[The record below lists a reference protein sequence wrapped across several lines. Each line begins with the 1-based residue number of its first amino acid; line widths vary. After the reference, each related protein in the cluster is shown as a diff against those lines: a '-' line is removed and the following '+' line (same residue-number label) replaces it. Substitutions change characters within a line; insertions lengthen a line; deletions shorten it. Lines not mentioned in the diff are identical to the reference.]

1 MIRENRVTRN
11 VYVEE
16 WRAPSV
22 ADMEVEIVERKG
34 LGHPD
39 HICDAVSEAVSVAL
53 SKYYLEKFGR
63 ILHHNVDKVLLVG
76 GQANPWFGGG
86 EVLQPI
92 RIIVSGRVTTEVI
105 SDGRVEY
112 VPFGTLIVDASK
124 SWLKKNFRFLDP
136 DSHVIIDYKIGKG
149 SADLKSIVE
158 AEARVPLA
166 NDTSVGLGFA
176 PLSTL
181 ERLVLETE
189 RLLNS
194 REFKKKY
201 PAVGEDVKVMGLR
214 KGKKITLTIATAM
227 ISSLILDPD
236 EYFSI
241 KSDVR
246 EEVLTLA
253 SKIAPDYEIEA
264 HINTADSRER
274 GIYYLTVT
282 GTSAEHGDDGATG
295 RGNRVNGLITPF
307 RPMSLEATAGKNPV
321 SHVGKIYNVVARD
334 IAESIYTLLEPRG
347 VREVYVSLLSQIGR
361 PIDDPLIADIKIKMA
376 QGVQLSPDIANEAIG
391 VAEEKLENIVSYVDK
406 ILRGEVQLF

>member
-1 MIRENRVTRN
+1 MRGDRLTRN

-16 WRAPSV
+16 WKAPSV
-22 ADMEVEIVERKG
+22 SDMEVEIVERKG

-39 HICDAVSEAVSVAL
+39 HICDAVSEAVSIAL
-53 SKYYLEKFGR
+53 SRYYIERFGR

-76 GQANPWFGGG
+76 GQAKPRFGGG

-105 SDGRVEY
+105 DNGNVEY
-112 VPFGTLIVDASK
+112 VPFGTLVIEATK

-136 DSHVIIDYKIGKG
+136 DFHVIVDYKIGKG
-149 SADLKSIVE
+149 SADLRSVVE
-158 AEARVPLA
+158 AESKIPLA

-181 ERLVLETE
+181 EKLVLETE
-189 RLLNS
+189 KFLNDK
-194 REFKKKY
+194 EFKKKY

-214 KGKKITLTIATAM
+214 KGKKIMLTVAAAM
-227 ISSLILDPD
+227 ISGLILDPD

-241 KSDVR
+241 KEDIK
-246 EEVLTLA
+246 EEVLSLT
-253 SKIAPDYEIEA
+253 SRIAPEHEVEVY
-264 HINTADSRER
+264 INTADSKEK

-295 RGNRVNGLITPF
+295 RGNRANGLITPF
-307 RPMSLEATAGKNPV
+307 RPMSLEATAGKNPI
-321 SHVGKIYNVVARD
+321 SHVGKIYNVVAKD
-334 IAESIYTLLEPRG
+334 IAESVYSRLESRG

-361 PIDDPLIADIKIKMA
+361 PIDDPLIADIKIKMR
-376 QGVQLSPDIANEAIG
+376 QGYSLTSDIANEALG
-391 VAEEKLENIVSYVDK
+391 VAEEKLENITSYVEK

>member
-1 MIRENRVTRN
+1 MRGDRLTRN

-16 WRAPSV
+16 WKAPSV
-22 ADMEVEIVERKG
+22 SDMEVEIVERKG

-39 HICDAVSEAVSVAL
+39 HICDAVSEAVSIAL
-53 SKYYLEKFGR
+53 SRYYIERFGR

-76 GQANPWFGGG
+76 GQAKPRFGGG

-105 SDGRVEY
+105 DNGNVEY
-112 VPFGTLIVDASK
+112 VPFGTLVIEATK

-136 DSHVIIDYKIGKG
+136 DFHVIVDYKIGKG
-149 SADLKSIVE
+149 SADLRSVVE
-158 AEARVPLA
+158 AESKIPLA

-181 ERLVLETE
+181 EKLVLETE
-189 RLLNS
+189 KFLNDK
-194 REFKKKY
+194 EFKKKY

-214 KGKKITLTIATAM
+214 KGKKIMLTVAAAM
-227 ISSLILDPD
+227 ISGLILDPD

-241 KSDVR
+241 KEDIK
-246 EEVLTLA
+246 EEVLSLT
-253 SKIAPDYEIEA
+253 SRIAPEHEVEVY
-264 HINTADSRER
+264 INTADSKEK

-295 RGNRVNGLITPF
+295 RGNRANGLITPF
-307 RPMSLEATAGKNPV
+307 RPMSLEATAGKNPI
-321 SHVGKIYNVVARD
+321 SHVGKIYNVVAKD
-334 IAESIYTLLEPRG
+334 IAESVYSRLESRG

-361 PIDDPLIADIKIKMA
+361 PIDDPLIADIKIKMR
-376 QGVQLSPDIANEAIG
+376 QGYSLTSDIANEALG
-391 VAEEKLENIVSYVDK
+391 VAEEK
-406 ILRGEVQLF
+406 

>member
-1 MIRENRVTRN
+1 MRGDRLTRN

-16 WRAPSV
+16 WKAPSV
-22 ADMEVEIVERKG
+22 SDMEVEIVERKG

-39 HICDAVSEAVSVAL
+39 HICDAVSEAVSIAL
-53 SKYYLEKFGR
+53 SRYYIERFGR

-76 GQANPWFGGG
+76 GQAKPRFGGG

-105 SDGRVEY
+105 DNGNVEY
-112 VPFGTLIVDASK
+112 VPFGTLVIEATK

-136 DSHVIIDYKIGKG
+136 DFHVIVDYKIGKG
-149 SADLKSIVE
+149 SADLRSVVE
-158 AEARVPLA
+158 AESKIPLA

-181 ERLVLETE
+181 EKLVLETE
-189 RLLNS
+189 KFLNDK
-194 REFKKKY
+194 EFKKKY

-214 KGKKITLTIATAM
+214 KGKKIVLTVAAAM
-227 ISSLILDPD
+227 ISGLILDPD

-241 KSDVR
+241 KEDIK
-246 EEVLTLA
+246 EEVLSLT
-253 SKIAPDYEIEA
+253 SRIAPEHEVEVY
-264 HINTADSRER
+264 INTADSKEK

-295 RGNRVNGLITPF
+295 RGNRANGLITPF
-307 RPMSLEATAGKNPV
+307 RPMSLEATAGKNPI
-321 SHVGKIYNVVARD
+321 SHVGKIYNVVAKD
-334 IAESIYTLLEPRG
+334 IAESVYSRLESRG

-361 PIDDPLIADIKIKMA
+361 PIDDPLIADIKIKMR
-376 QGVQLSPDIANEAIG
+376 QGYSLTSDIANEALG
-391 VAEEKLENIVSYVDK
+391 VAEEKLENITSYVEK
-406 ILRGEVQLF
+406 ILRGEAQLF

>member
-1 MIRENRVTRN
+1 MRGDRLTRN

-16 WRAPSV
+16 WKAPSV
-22 ADMEVEIVERKG
+22 SDMEVEIVERKG

-39 HICDAVSEAVSVAL
+39 HICDAVSEAVSIAL
-53 SKYYLEKFGR
+53 SRYYIERFGR

-76 GQANPWFGGG
+76 GQAKPRFGGG

-105 SDGRVEY
+105 DNGNVEY
-112 VPFGTLIVDASK
+112 VPFGTLVIEATK

-136 DSHVIIDYKIGKG
+136 DFHVIVDYKIGKG
-149 SADLKSIVE
+149 SADLRSVVE
-158 AEARVPLA
+158 AESKIPLA

-181 ERLVLETE
+181 EKLVLETE
-189 RLLNS
+189 KFLNDK
-194 REFKKKY
+194 EFKKKY

-214 KGKKITLTIATAM
+214 KGKKIVLTVAAAM
-227 ISSLILDPD
+227 ISGLILDPD

-241 KSDVR
+241 KEDIK
-246 EEVLTLA
+246 EEVLSLT
-253 SKIAPDYEIEA
+253 SRIAPEHEVEVY
-264 HINTADSRER
+264 INTADSKEK

-295 RGNRVNGLITPF
+295 RGNRANGLITPF
-307 RPMSLEATAGKNPV
+307 RPMSLEATAGKNPI
-321 SHVGKIYNVVARD
+321 SHVGKIYNVVAKD
-334 IAESIYTLLEPRG
+334 IAESVYSRLESRG

-361 PIDDPLIADIKIKMA
+361 PIDDPLIADIKIKMR
-376 QGVQLSPDIANEAIG
+376 QGYSLTSDIANEALG
-391 VAEEKLENIVSYVDK
+391 VAEEKLENITSYVEK